1 MQETKNGREHERLT
15 INVVAEVSSDTYR
28 GSKFQV
34 ADLSKT
40 GAYLV
45 KNDDSGEFPEVG
57 MRVNLKLVWPMD
69 TGTPPLE
76 VEADVMRVA
85 DDGMGVQFKY

>member
-1 MQETKNGREHERLT
+1 MQDTENGREHERLT
-15 INVVAEVSSDTYR
+15 INIVAEVSSDTF
-28 GSKFQV
+28 GASQFQV

-45 KNDDSGEFPEVG
+45 KGDDSGEFPQVG
-57 MRVNLKLVWPMD
+57 TRVSLKLVWPMD